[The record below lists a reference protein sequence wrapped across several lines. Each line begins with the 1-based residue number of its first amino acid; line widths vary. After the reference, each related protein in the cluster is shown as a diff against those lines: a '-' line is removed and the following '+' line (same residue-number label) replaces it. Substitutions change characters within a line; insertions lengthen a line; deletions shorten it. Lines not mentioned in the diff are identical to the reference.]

1 MAGTSTDQRGGGAAT
16 SGPATAPRSASKVES
31 VGRPVGSVD
40 VSIGPQFL
48 QLFSEQLY
56 SSPNKA
62 FEELV
67 ANAWDAGASAVYI
80 GMPEHLDQP
89 QAAVWV
95 LDNGESMDIG
105 GIELLWSVANSTKPL
120 RQNGRPQIGKFG
132 IGKLSTFLLA
142 HQLTYVCKAGDG
154 VLRAVT
160 MDYRR
165 INEAGKNQLHI
176 EAIPLTVRTLTEANL
191 GELLAD
197 VPDRLLIQDIIRR
210 GVPQSKTGD
219 ADEFGPGNGGTDY
232 VAPSGTWTLVLM
244 TELKKA
250 GREMEMGR
258 IRRMLRTA
266 LPLGGSISVDF
277 RGEPLLP
284 TKLDMAVTKRWTIGP
299 DLELSSVEIVK
310 ASNQP
315 PETYEIKASEVPYPH
330 VEIEGVPGRITGAVT
345 LFVDSISGGKSS
357 RVAQSNGFFV
367 NILGRVVNSADPYFG
382 LANLNH
388 SAWAKM
394 RAAVRAD
401 GLNYAVSVD
410 RESVSD
416 EKSVEIFRAFLR
428 TLFNM
433 ARNEHDAANTASWP
447 KAGEVLTKKWGTVPL
462 APLRRV
468 IGERTSEEANPPPYF
483 LMPPGTEWPP
493 SEPEEPGADLI
504 EDVLLEGL
512 GPDSWL
518 VQYDP
523 VARHV
528 LVNTDHP
535 FVREFAET
543 HEQQILLRD
552 SAFVELLTQAYM
564 SDVGMSDDTIVQIS
578 EYRDQ
583 LLRLVARVRRRS
595 AFQLAELLDSV
606 TDDKDAL
613 ERATSEALE
622 YLGYVVEFISG
633 SGEPEGIA
641 SAPVTPGE
649 RGSRRTY
656 TFTFDAKSSKNGKV
670 ANGDVRVSSLVR
682 HRSKYGADHV
692 LVVAPDYEAGAL
704 YEECSTHKVTPIRAR
719 DLSALLLIQGTSG
732 PIPFDVLHEMFDLT
746 HPDSVHEWVEGL
758 PARLNR
764 LPRLSFDDLFAALV
778 NIGYQEPDTL
788 TISVIAREIRRE
800 NGRQDFPRDSDV
812 EKVVNG
818 LAVLIPDLIRATGHQ
833 VFLGAEPA
841 VIRDVVTRLLR
852 TVPERLRY
860 TAQRSSGA

>member
-1 MAGTSTDQRGGGAAT
+1 MASTSTGQRRGGADT
-16 SGPATAPRSASKVES
+16 SASPTTYRS
-31 VGRPVGSVD
+31 VSKIETVGQPVGSVD

-48 QLFSEQLY
+48 QLFSEHLY

-80 GMPEHLDQP
+80 GMPEHLDQR
-89 QAAVWV
+89 QSAVWV
-95 LDNGESMDIG
+95 LDNGESMDFE
-105 GIELLWSVANSTKPL
+105 GIQLLWSVATSTKPAKKS
-120 RQNGRPQIGKFG
+120 GRPQIGKFG

-154 VLRAVT
+154 VVRAVT

-165 INEAGKNQLHI
+165 INEAGESQLHI
-176 EAIPLTVRTLTEANL
+176 EALPLTVRTLTETDL
-191 GELLAD
+191 DGLLAE
-197 VPDRLLIQDIIRR
+197 VSDRLLIQGVIQR
-210 GVPQSKTGD
+210 GVPQSNTGD
-219 ADEFGPGNGGTDY
+219 AGEFGSGNGGGDY

-250 GREMEMGR
+250 GQEMEIGR

-266 LPLGGSISVDF
+266 LPLGGSISIDF
-277 RGEPLLP
+277 RGESLLP
-284 TKLDMAVTKRWTIGP
+284 TKLETAVAKRWLLGP
-299 DLELSSVEIVK
+299 GLDLSSVEIAK
-310 ASNQP
+310 GKDQP
-315 PETYEIKASEVPYPH
+315 AEAYRIQTSAAPYPH
-330 VEIEGVPGRITGAVT
+330 IEIEGVPGRITGTVA
-345 LFVDSISGGKSS
+345 LFEDSISGGKSS

-382 LANLNH
+382 LTNLNH

-401 GLNYAVSVD
+401 GLNDAVSVD

-416 EKSVEIFRAFLR
+416 EKSVEIFRALLR
-428 TLFNM
+428 ALFNM
-433 ARNEHDAANTASWP
+433 VRNEHDAATAASWP

-468 IGERTSEEANPPPYF
+468 IHERASEEANLPPYF
-483 LMPPGTEWPP
+483 LVPPGAEWPP
-493 SEPEEPGADLI
+493 SGLEAPSADLI
-504 EDVLLEGL
+504 EDVVLEGL
-512 GPDSWL
+512 GPNSWL

-523 VARHV
+523 VARQV
-528 LVNTDHP
+528 LVNKDHP
-535 FVREFAET
+535 FAREFAET

-552 SAFVELLTQAYM
+552 AAFVELLTQAYM
-564 SDVGMSDDTIVQIS
+564 SDVGVSDDTIGQIS

-583 LLRLVARVRRRS
+583 LFRLVARVRRRS
-595 AFQLAELLDSV
+595 AFQLAELLDGV

-613 ERATSEALE
+613 EPATSEALE

-633 SGEPEGIA
+633 AGEPEGIA

-656 TFTFDAKSSKNGKV
+656 SFTFDAKSSKTGRV
-670 ANGDVRVSSLVR
+670 ANGDVRVSGLLR
-682 HRSKYGADHV
+682 HKEKYRADHV

-704 YEECSTHKVTPIRAR
+704 YEECRMHGVTPIRAR

-732 PIPFDVLHEMFDLT
+732 PIPFDILREMFGLTNPDL
-746 HPDSVHEWVEGL
+746 VHEWVSTL

-764 LPRLSFDDLFAALV
+764 SPRLSFEGLFSALV
-778 NIGYQEPDTL
+778 SIGYQEPDTL
-788 TISVIAREIRRE
+788 TMAVIAREIRRE
-800 NGRQDFPRDSDV
+800 NGRRDFPRVSDV
-812 EKVVNG
+812 EKVING
-818 LAVLIPDLIRATGHQ
+818 LSVLIPDLIRTTGKQ

-841 VIRDVVTRLLR
+841 VIRDAVTALLR

-860 TAQRSSGA
+860 TAPKE